1 MKVFRRIF
9 LPVLCVCILL
19 TACLKNNEVRPEAS
33 GNRDA
38 ELDAASAGVAR
49 WIRPI
54 TGSEVVPSPNQYMVH
69 IVPPAA
75 IDHALLDAFDESLR
89 YDLLYPYYPIA
100 EDSYGGFVEDRGSTW
115 RRHQN
120 NDKYVVAQA
129 RYTWTAAKASLFY
142 ADDPPRAAIYRN
154 SAAVGF
160 EFLTR
165 MWGQN
170 YDGLTGIAL
179 MSDRDGSNG
188 RVGDK
193 EDLVIYGHAFA
204 IYAAA
209 AYFEASG
216 EPAALD
222 FAVDGYNFLDD
233 YGHDSTYGG
242 YYVTASNT
250 VKDTNVNLHVLE
262 ALTALYH
269 VMPTSHTLSQK
280 VASRINELLV
290 HLHDDAIHC
299 ESGTDC
305 FAYPV
310 MDRDWTATG
319 NSVSFGHDVELAFLM
334 VDAMVTLG
342 QNPLNSPFIKKI
354 KNMVDFTFTHA
365 GYRSDGGLYYAGTF
379 SDGSI
384 TVTENQLTWWTQ
396 AEGLGAL
403 CMMRMLVPGDPFYS
417 DTMSLT
423 WHFIENQIIDQSEN
437 GWVRKAGDWSATK
450 AFEWHSNYH
459 NSRALMNCLRW
470 LSDDCEDADEDE
482 DGVCDHCG
490 NSAQD
495 ESETDLNCGGIC
507 NPCASGL
514 GCLIDADCESN
525 FCNGSVCTRTSV
537 LTCEDGVQNCDET
550 GADKT
555 QEDPSM

>member
-1 MKVFRRIF
+1 M
-9 LPVLCVCILL
+9 LCTCILL
-19 TACLKNNEVRPEAS
+19 TACLENNEGRPKAS
-33 GNRDA
+33 DNRDT
-38 ELDAASAGVAR
+38 ELDAASVGVAR
-49 WIRPI
+49 WMRPI
-54 TGSEVVPSPNQYMVH
+54 TDPKVVPPPNQYMDH
-69 IVPPAA
+69 IAPRAA
-75 IDHALLDAFDESLR
+75 IDQELLIAFDESLR
-89 YDLLYPYYPIA
+89 YDLLYPYYPTA

-115 RRHQN
+115 TLHQN
-120 NDKYVVAQA
+120 KDKYVVAQA

-142 ADDPPRAAIYRN
+142 ADDPSQASIYRN

-193 EDLVIYGHAFA
+193 EDLVVYGHAFA

-222 FAVDGYNFLDD
+222 FAVDGYNFLND

-242 YYVTASNT
+242 YYVTASNMN
-250 VKDTNVNLHVLE
+250 KDTNVNLHMLE
-262 ALTALYH
+262 ALIALYQ
-269 VMPTSHTLSQK
+269 VMPTSHTLHLE
-280 VASRINELLV
+280 VASRISELLV

-299 ESGTDC
+299 VSGTDC
-305 FAYPV
+305 FTYPV
-310 MDRDWTATG
+310 MDRDWTASD
-319 NSVSFGHDVELAFLM
+319 NSISFGHDLELAFLM

-365 GYRSDGGLYYAGTF
+365 GYRSDGGLYYTGTY
-379 SDGSI
+379 SGGSVK
-384 TVTENQLTWWTQ
+384 VTENRLSWWTQ

-403 CMMRMLVPGDPFYS
+403 CMMRMLFPGDPFYS

-423 WHFIENQIIDQSEN
+423 WQFIENNIIDQSEN
-437 GWVRKAGDWSATK
+437 GWVRKAGDLSATK

-470 LSDDCEDADEDE
+470 FSDDCEDADED
-482 DGVCDHCG
+482 GVCDNH
-490 NSAQD
+490 SKTTQD
-495 ESETDLNCGGIC
+495 ESET
-507 NPCASGL
+507 
-514 GCLIDADCESN
+514 
-525 FCNGSVCTRTSV
+525 
-537 LTCEDGVQNCDET
+537 GVD
-550 GADKT
+550 
-555 QEDPSM
+555 

>member
-33 GNRDA
+33 GNRDV
-38 ELDAASAGVAR
+38 ELDAASAGAAR

-54 TGSEVVPSPNQYMVH
+54 TGSEVVPSPNQYMDH

-365 GYRSDGGLYYAGTF
+365 GYRSDGGLYYAGTY

-384 TVTENQLTWWTQ
+384 TITENQLTWWTQ

-470 LSDDCEDADEDE
+470 LSDDCEDADED
-482 DGVCDHCG
+482 GVCDHCG